1 MLEGD
6 DGLLSRCSFVYV
18 GLRQPS
24 GFLPALY
31 SHHQPTLSVID
42 GQHSSCRPKPRQEAH
57 PPMGRGVWLPTGW
70 TGTGSPCRRSV
81 TGIARVTGSCFR
93 GGCPWSSWKS
103 GAEEERRI
111 GRWPRGWPLFRLRIR
126 AHACQTGPAG
136 RQTNDIRVC
145 LAASMGTT
153 EPPLPRTESLIV
165 SVVSEKLDEDFA
177 LVDDVEAVV
186 SWLSDISSLAPI
198 LQVPIADGYE
208 LFFEPC

>member
-1 MLEGD
+1 ML
-6 DGLLSRCSFVYV
+6 LCICR
-18 GLRQPS
+18 
-24 GFLPALY
+24 AA
-31 SHHQPTLSVID
+31 PTLGFPPGILQPPPTHPLGDRRAAQLMPAQATAGGS
-42 GQHSSCRPKPRQEAH
+42 